1 MTRRLYGGAICGLLL
16 AGILPCSF
24 SIAQGQTNDAA
35 TAGARMDPA
44 LAREWMQRWK
54 ETILR
59 ESRTRWCDQVMG
71 EAIADVVG
79 GPFLSGFCQGYMATG
94 DREWVDRFIDW
105 TDSVV
110 KRGVKEPDGYIGWP
124 RDENG
129 DVLEYLPDGMKERY
143 TDTEVGDAWFFRPI
157 VLMAGEILKS
167 PALKKEYGAKAEEYI
182 RLAERTFEKW
192 ESRGAWRETKDGGGV
207 WVIPPFGIDRRT
219 GQWTEGYEQRKT
231 DGVSMPDNKE
241 NSITLWMIAMYDVTQ
256 KPIYRERVGEVD
268 ARAEVAHEAPRERQ
282 VFRLELLG
290 PGRPVGLQAG
300 WLAEALG
307 GRAPERP
314 LLPAGRG
321 RDRGGVGAWPGLHE
335 GRHRLASSPRTG
347 ISCGTS
353 SSRTRN
359 SSGLMAKSPPRACRR
374 ACSGPPWRLMTRRC
388 GSFLKSKPPPIRP
401 VGRAWASSPRLHGSP
416 ASGRSARPAGEP
428 PHRISC
434 SGSNA
439 HKPTLRR
446 PERSEGSHT
455 TNRCP
460 SRCV

>member
-256 KPIYRERVGEVD
+256 KPIYRERVEKWMRVQKSRMRLRENGKYFVWNYWDPAGPWDYKPDGSLKHWVGVHPNGRYYRLDVD
-268 ARAEVAHEAPRERQ
+268 AIAAAWEHGL
-282 VFRLELLG
+282 VFTKEDIARLIATNRDFMWNQQLKN
-290 PGRPVGLQAG
+290 
-300 WLAEALG
+300 
-307 GRAPERP
+307 PEFQRIDGEK
-314 LLPAGRG
+314 PAAR
-321 RDRGGVGAWPGLHE
+321 VPPGLLWTA
-335 GRHRLASSPRTG
+335 LAPYD
-347 ISCGTS
+347 
-353 SSRTRN
+353 
-359 SSGLMAKSPPRACRR
+359 
-374 ACSGPPWRLMTRRC
+374 
-388 GSFLKSKPPPIRP
+388 
-401 VGRAWASSPRLHGSP
+401 
-416 ASGRSARPAGEP
+416 
-428 PHRISC
+428 
-434 SGSNA
+434 
-439 HKPTLRR
+439 PTLRKLFEIEATAD
-446 PERSEGSHT
+446 PASWEGLGFVAT
-455 TNRCP
+455 PAWVARFGP
-460 SRCV
+460 KREAGR